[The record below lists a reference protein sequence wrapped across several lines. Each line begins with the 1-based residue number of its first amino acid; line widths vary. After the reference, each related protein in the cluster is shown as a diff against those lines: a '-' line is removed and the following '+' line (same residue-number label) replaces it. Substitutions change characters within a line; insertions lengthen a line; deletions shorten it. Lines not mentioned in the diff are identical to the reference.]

1 MKEINYEQL
10 RADLIDYFGT
20 AMIYGFGAALI
31 DIEEIE
37 QASNEKLIQLAN
49 QNGFNLNDYVK
60 SSGFKL

>member
-37 QASNEKLIQLAN
+37 SASNEKLIQIAN

-60 SSGFKL
+60 STGFKL

>member
-20 AMIYGFGAALI
+20 AMIYGLGAALI

-37 QASNEKLIQLAN
+37 SASNEKLIQIAN

>member
-37 QASNEKLIQLAN
+37 SASNEKLIQIAN

>member
-37 QASNEKLIQLAN
+37 QASNEKLIQIAN

>member
-37 QASNEKLIQLAN
+37 QASNEKLIQIAN
-49 QNGFNLNDYVK
+49 HNGFNLNDYVK